1 VVVVVVVVFVV
12 VVVVVSGVG
21 VVVVETSGSSGAA
34 KYRTGLFVVKQTPV
48 NDQRRR
54 PVSPLAQTK
63 NLFGLF
69 GLAAIVPFSK
79 H

>member
-1 VVVVVVVVFVV
+1 MVVV
-12 VVVVVSGVG
+12 VVVVVSGVD
-21 VVVVETSGSSGAA
+21 VVVVETAGTSGAA

-69 GLAAIVPFSK
+69 GFAAIVPLSK